1 MREASV
7 TTDAV
12 AVVRLPR
19 LGRFVFRG
27 RSEAVEAAGG
37 AFGAAL
43 PRQACR
49 AALAAGSRAALWL
62 GPDEWLLLL
71 PEGDAENCAAALN
84 RRLAGLPNSLVD
96 VSHRQVGL
104 EISGR
109 NAATVLNAGCPLDLD
124 DAVFPAGMC
133 TRTLLGKAEIVLWRS
148 AEQCFR
154 LEVSQSY
161 APYVLGLLREAMRG
175 FAAPPDGEAINP
187 APSPQRA

>member
-43 PRQACR
+43 PRQAC
-49 AALAAGSRAALWL
+49 RAALWL

-124 DAVFPAGMC
+124 DAVFPADMC

-161 APYVLGLLREAMRG
+161 AAYVLGLLREAMRG